1 MVEHL
6 SDRKRNMDPYVS
18 CAIGTNPLTL
28 FLYRPLMLTVG
39 TQGGVGSS
47 EVLWVLRWAMSSEVS
62 YEFWGEWVVLR
73 WPMRGRVP
81 ERHRSLP
88 GVSFLLM
95 VLTTPWA
102 LHCETQSSSQYL
114 PWPVQKEKLLKKQLV
129 WRLSFMSWDF
139 TKCITKFQSWQL
151 TLTPVTL
158 LTLLI

>member
-1 MVEHL
+1 MPLVLIPWL
-6 SDRKRNMDPYVS
+6 SSFTGLS
-18 CAIGTNPLTL
+18 CWQWGRREEWVVLRCYEFWGEL
-28 FLYRPLMLTVG
+28 WVLRW
-39 TQGGVGSS
+39 VGSS
-47 EVLWVLRWAMSSEVS
+47 EVSC
-62 YEFWGEWVVLR
+62 EFWGEWVVLR

-81 ERHRSLP
+81 ERHRSLH